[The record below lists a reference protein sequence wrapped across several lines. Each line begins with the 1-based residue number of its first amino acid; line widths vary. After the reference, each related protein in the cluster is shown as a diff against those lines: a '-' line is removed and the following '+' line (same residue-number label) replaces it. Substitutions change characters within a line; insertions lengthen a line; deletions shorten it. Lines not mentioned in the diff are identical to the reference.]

1 MDFRVPR
8 SLETKVIAPSR
19 GYQQRMARPLGVGGE
34 SESRRQR
41 EMTREEESMRLA
53 QERLS
58 STVGMCLIVYNLI
71 PDYTLHI
78 CTESVMVSGV
88 SKNNI

>member
-19 GYQQRMARPLGVGGE
+19 GYQQCMARPLGVGGE
-34 SESRRQR
+34 NESRRQR
-41 EMTREEESMRLA
+41 EMTREESMRLD

-58 STVGMCLIVYNLI
+58 STVGMCLIVYKLHNLVYLNVYKST
-71 PDYTLHI
+71 D
-78 CTESVMVSGV
+78 
-88 SKNNI
+88 N

>member
-34 SESRRQR
+34 NESRRQR

-58 STVGMCLIVYNLI
+58 STVGMCLVVYKLHNLVYLTVYKST
-71 PDYTLHI
+71 D
-78 CTESVMVSGV
+78 
-88 SKNNI
+88 N